1 MIGVIP
7 FFVKQ
12 KRCPVIGTFPPP
24 SSTMEKRNLTPEQAA
39 LIQERRAALLEV
51 DADFR
56 RFIEEHT
63 KREHQDFAEME
74 RELVDVIRKYP
85 DFREVIVKRHQ
96 RLHKRDIQIESEDL
110 LREFKKMYR
119 ITPEL
124 AAQTPL
130 EPTILSINGVDLMTR
145 HSLVGLNGD
154 INAGKTPIAL
164 LLACMAINPACSS
177 HEEIVGGLTM
187 TALKGNVLY
196 FDTELETDMLCHK
209 VRCSWE
215 KRLKHKQ
222 QDIRRLHYFP
232 LRHIRTDMRLKMIEM
247 QVREVKDVSFVVI
260 DSFTQ
265 MGDKMESRD
274 AIRLIDGVFELI
286 DKYKFPVLATI
297 HGNRGAKDTDIGKA
311 TGHIGAQL
319 QEKASTYLRL
329 MYDPNDESGDTRILT
344 ANFPNGKTR
353 WGKRQDVN
361 AAFRWD
367 TETGGFIECEYIEPE
382 TPQRISVKEQTQHL
396 LLTLSRQRPQG
407 EYKFS
412 ELSEFFV
419 KEGRLTESTAKR
431 WITRSEKEWK
441 LLTSIAKGVYQ
452 FSAN

>member
-1 MIGVIP
+1 MSAHIP
-7 FFVKQ
+7 I
-12 KRCPVIGTFPPP
+12 R
-24 SSTMEKRNLTPEQAA
+24 TPEQAA
-39 LIQERRAALLEV
+39 EIQAKRAALLEV
-51 DADFR
+51 DAEFR
-56 RFIEEHT
+56 KFIEDNT
-63 KREHQDFAEME
+63 KREHQDFAGME
-74 RELVDVIRKYP
+74 RELVDFIYKYP
-85 DFREVIVKRHQ
+85 DFRDAIVKRHQ
-96 RLHKRDIQIESEDL
+96 RLHKRELAVATEDL
-110 LREFKKMYR
+110 LREFAKMYR

-124 AAQTPL
+124 AAQTPI

-177 HEEIVGGLTM
+177 HEELAGGMQM
-187 TALKGNVLY
+187 TALTGNVLY
-196 FDTELETDMLCHK
+196 FDTELETDMLCHR

-215 KRLKHKQ
+215 KRLQHNQ

-247 QVREVKDVSFVVI
+247 QVNAIGNVSFVVI

-265 MGDKMESRD
+265 MGDKMESKD
-274 AIRLIDGVFELI
+274 AIRLIDGVFEMI
-286 DKYKFPVLATI
+286 DKYRFPVLATI

-329 MYDPNDESGDTRILT
+329 MYDPSDESGDTRILT
-344 ANFPNGKTR
+344 ANFPNGKAR

-367 TETGGFIECEYIEPE
+367 AETGGFIETEYIEPD
-382 TPQRISVKEQTQHL
+382 PQQPKRDIRQEAQTL
-396 LLTLSRQRPQG
+396 LLTLSRRRPQD
-407 EYKFS
+407 EYKFR
-412 ELSEFFV
+412 ELSDFLTQ
-419 KEGRLTESTAKR
+419 EGRLTASTAKR
-431 WITRSEKEWK
+431 WITRSEKEWN
-441 LLTSIAKGVYQ
+441 LLTAIAKGVYR